1 MWLARLTQHALAKM
15 SRARTLSEIIASVPA
30 AVRWK
35 LDKEIDFENR
45 DIIGRVIPKHLG
57 RIADVI
63 LDWQDVV
70 ADQLDLSIIDRKDIV
85 ERYRDKPKLQRY
97 S

>member
-1 MWLARLTQHALAKM
+1 M

-30 AVRWK
+30 AARWK
-35 LDKEIDFENR
+35 LDQEIDFENR
-45 DIIGRVIPKHLG
+45 DIRGRVIPQHLG